1 VSSEEFDSAVVD
13 KWLHPLGDDS
23 APCGLDLEYDN
34 EFLELNKAAQGKPET
49 QFGPGEPPNWRNVR
63 EMSAALLDKTR
74 DLRVALLWVRAV
86 VNLAGFSAL
95 PSGLRLLEGLLSNFW
110 EHLHPVP
117 DPDDG
122 DPYARGNA
130 LAILPE
136 AEGLLGDLRQS
147 VLFDIRGLGELRLR
161 AIEVGLGQL
170 PPKADENVLTRDQ
183 LSQMIA
189 SAVTQAPGLYDQVN
203 AALSR
208 LSALTALFN
217 QRFGAANATDL
228 RPLVNLVKGVQGLL
242 PTAGT
247 HVADESG
254 GSAAEGA
261 VVSGAAVGAAR
272 LMGNV
277 QSRDDAIRAIDMICE
292 YLDRS
297 EPTNPAQLLL
307 RRARRVIN
315 QNFLQLMKELA
326 PEALNEVARVM
337 GVDPESIGLEP

>member
-1 VSSEEFDSAVVD
+1 MSSEEFDSAVVAA
-13 KWLHPLGDDS
+13 WLVPLSDGS
-23 APCGLDLEYDN
+23 APCGEDLEYDN
-34 EFLELNKAAQGKPET
+34 EFLELNNAAQGKPET

-86 VNLAGFSAL
+86 VNLEGFPAL
-95 PSGLRLLEGLLSNFW
+95 PSALRLLEGLLSNFW

-122 DPYARGNA
+122 DPYARANA

-183 LSQMIA
+183 LGQMVT
-189 SAVTQAPGLYDQVN
+189 SAVAQMPGLYGQVN
-203 AALSR
+203 AALSG
-208 LSALTALFN
+208 LAALTALFN
-217 QRFGAANATDL
+217 QRFGAANAPDL
-228 RPLVNLVKGVQGLL
+228 RPLVNLVKAVQGLL
-242 PTAGT
+242 PAMGT
-247 HVADESG
+247 HVDGESAG
-254 GSAAEGA
+254 PVDG
-261 VVSGAAVGAAR
+261 VVTAVGAAR

-337 GVDPESIGLEP
+337 GVDPESISLEH

>member
-1 VSSEEFDSAVVD
+1 MSSEEFDSAVVD
-13 KWLHPLGDDS
+13 AWLDPLSDGS
-23 APCGLDLEYDN
+23 APCGEDLEYDN

-49 QFGPGEPPNWRNVR
+49 QFGPGEPPNWRTVR
-63 EMSAALLDKTR
+63 DMSEALLGKTR
-74 DLRVALLWVRAV
+74 DLRVSLLWVRAAI
-86 VNLAGFSAL
+86 NLEGFSAL

-122 DPYARGNA
+122 DPYARANA

-170 PPKADENVLTRDQ
+170 PPKPDEAALTRDQ

-189 SAVTQAPGLYDQVN
+189 SAVIQAPGLRDQVN
-203 AALSR
+203 AVLSG

-217 QRFGAANATDL
+217 QRFGAANAPDL
-228 RPLVNLVKGVQGLL
+228 RPLVNLVKAVQGLL
-242 PTAGT
+242 PAMGT
-247 HVADESG
+247 HVDGESAG
-254 GSAAEGA
+254 PVDGA
-261 VVSGAAVGAAR
+261 FAAVGAAR

-326 PEALNEVARVM
+326 PDALNEVARVM
-337 GVDPESIGLEP
+337 GVDPESISLEH

>member
-1 VSSEEFDSAVVD
+1 MSSEEFDSAVVD
-13 KWLHPLGDDS
+13 VWLVPLSDGS
-23 APCGLDLEYDN
+23 APCGEDLEYDN
-34 EFLELNKAAQGKPET
+34 EFLELNNAAQGKPET

-86 VNLAGFSAL
+86 VNLEGFPAL
-95 PSGLRLLEGLLSNFW
+95 PSALRLLEGLLSNFW

-122 DPYARGNA
+122 DPYARANA

-170 PPKADENVLTRDQ
+170 PPKPDEAALTRDQ

-189 SAVTQAPGLYDQVN
+189 SAVIQAPGLRDQVN
-203 AALSR
+203 AVLSG

-217 QRFGAANATDL
+217 QRFGAANAADL

-242 PTAGT
+242 PAMGA
-247 HVADESG
+247 HVGEESG
-254 GSAAEGA
+254 GPVDST
-261 VVSGAAVGAAR
+261 VTAVGAAR

-337 GVDPESIGLEP
+337 GVDPESISLEH

>member
-1 VSSEEFDSAVVD
+1 VSIEEFDSDVVD
-13 KWLHPLGDDS
+13 AWLLALSDDS
-23 APCGLDLEYDN
+23 APCGLDLEYEN
-34 EFLELNKAAQGKPET
+34 EFLELSKAAHGKPET

-122 DPYARGNA
+122 DPYARANA

-136 AEGLLGDLRQS
+136 SEGLLGDLRQS

-161 AIEVGLGQL
+161 AIEVALGQL
-170 PPKADENVLTRDQ
+170 PPKTDENVLTRDQ

-189 SAVTQAPGLYDQVN
+189 SAVAQAPSLYDQVN
-203 AALSR
+203 AALSG
-208 LSALTALFN
+208 LAALTALLN

-228 RPLVNLVKGVQGLL
+228 RPLVNLVKAVQGLL
-242 PTAGT
+242 PAVGT
-247 HVADESG
+247 HTADESG
-254 GSAAEGA
+254 GSADGA
-261 VVSGAAVGAAR
+261 VASGAAVGTAR

-337 GVDPESIGLEP
+337 GVDPESIGVDP

>member
-1 VSSEEFDSAVVD
+1 MSSEEFDSAVVD
-13 KWLHPLGDDS
+13 VWLHPLGDDS

-49 QFGPGEPPNWRNVR
+49 QFGPGEPPNWRAVR
-63 EMSAALLDKTR
+63 EMAEELLHKTR
-74 DLRVALLWVRAV
+74 DLRVALIWVRAV
-86 VNLAGFSAL
+86 VNLEGFPAL
-95 PSGLRLLEGLLSNFW
+95 PSCLRLLEGLLSNFW

-122 DPYARGNA
+122 DPYARANA

-147 VLFDIRGLGELRLR
+147 VLFDIRGLGDLRMR

-170 PPKADENVLTRDQ
+170 PPKADETVLTRDQ
-183 LSQMIA
+183 LSQIIA
-189 SAVTQAPGLYDQVN
+189 SAVTRAPGLCDQVKDS
-203 AALSR
+203 LGG

-217 QRFGAANATDL
+217 KRFGAANAPDL
-228 RPLVNLVKGVQGLL
+228 RPLVNLFKAVQGLL
-242 PTAGT
+242 PAMGT
-247 HVADESG
+247 NDADEG
-254 GSAAEGA
+254 GESVPGGDNAGA
-261 VVSGAAVGAAR
+261 GMGPAR

-337 GVDPESIGLEP
+337 GVDPETIGQEP